1 MDKSASRAVC
11 KKQNTERSVLDRT
24 LKEASLLPGAGGSE
38 KCVFMCEE
46 EHNRKIATEPGGGG
60 ARL

>member
-1 MDKSASRAVC
+1 M
-11 KKQNTERSVLDRT
+11 LDRT